1 MVNELRFLP
10 KIGAYLDTNN
20 KRIHRTDAN
29 ERSASCALPNNTK
42 CDWYL

>member
-20 KRIHRTDAN
+20 KRIHIFMTY
-29 ERSASCALPNNTK
+29 K
-42 CDWYL
+42 KG